1 MKQLILSIF
10 ILLFSCNSY
19 SYSYAAAGKEPIIE
33 GREAV
38 LQALNRGDYD
48 AAKQAYLTMQ
58 PEFVYFREHHDL
70 DLDKQILS
78 ALQAQNNEQIKKV
91 MHNAMIAEVERRL
104 TGAATNLNDYQVAKV
119 LVVKSKHFIDL
130 IAPDLTQEKRQQADT
145 AIRGAL
151 KAIGNPGVFGVG
163 QTPADPAS
171 FEKYR
176 LMLSDALAD

>member
-19 SYSYAAAGKEPIIE
+19 SYSYAAAGKEPLIE

-38 LQALNRGDYD
+38 LQAMNNGDYT

-58 PEFVYFREHHDL
+58 AEFVYFREHHAL
-70 DLDKQILS
+70 DLDKQMLT
-78 ALQAQNNEQIKKV
+78 ALMAKNDDQIIQV
-91 MHNAMIAEVERRL
+91 MHKAMVAEVERRL
-104 TGAATNLNDYQVAKV
+104 SGAATNLNDYQVAKV

-130 IAPDLTQEKRQQADT
+130 IAPELTPEKRQKADT

-163 QTPADPAS
+163 QTPAEPVS
-171 FEKYR
+171 FDKYR
-176 LMLSDALAD
+176 MMLSDALAD